1 MPTFHLALKLS
12 HDLALTYLKPELI
25 RVPSRPDVCQAS
37 RGYSH
42 TIGVVSPKSRILC
55 HRGLWDSP
63 LEGNSLESILRAI
76 SEGFGVEFDVRD
88 SFGEVVIAHDPPVEE
103 FRPPTLTML
112 LEKLAKI
119 EADSNMAI
127 NMKSDGLEPL
137 IHSISVPH
145 FFFDMSFPDQ
155 LSYQKAKRRLA
166 IRVSE
171 YEPLFASSLSS
182 RADVIWIDAFQ
193 SDWYLEE
200 NVFERLLQE
209 EATKVFVS
217 PELHG
222 RNYEGVWSALRPL
235 FLSRNDIMI
244 CTDQPRLFLE
254 SL

>member
-1 MPTFHLALKLS
+1 M
-12 HDLALTYLKPELI
+12 
-25 RVPSRPDVCQAS
+25 
-37 RGYSH
+37 
-42 TIGVVSPKSRILC
+42 SPKSRILC

-63 LEGNSLESILRAI
+63 LEGNSLESILSAL
-76 SEGFGVEFDVRD
+76 SEGFGVEIDVRD
-88 SFGEVVIAHDPPVEE
+88 RFGEVVIAHDPPLQDIC
-103 FRPPTLTML
+103 PPTLSML
-112 LEKLAKI
+112 LEKLAEI
-119 EADSNMAI
+119 GADSNMAI
-127 NMKSDGLEPL
+127 NIKSDGLEEL
-137 IHSISVPH
+137 IPSISVPH

-171 YEPLFASSLSS
+171 YEPLSASDLSP
-182 RADVIWIDAFQ
+182 RADCIWIDAFQ
-193 SDWYLEE
+193 SDWYLEK
-200 NVFERLLQE
+200 NAFERLLQE

-222 RNYEGVWSALRPL
+222 RNHEGVWSALRPL